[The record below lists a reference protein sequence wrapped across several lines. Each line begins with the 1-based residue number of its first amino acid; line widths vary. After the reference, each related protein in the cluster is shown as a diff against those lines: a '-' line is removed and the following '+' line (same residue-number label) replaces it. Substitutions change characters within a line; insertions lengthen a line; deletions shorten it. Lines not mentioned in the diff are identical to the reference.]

1 VSRAADWLDHR
12 TGYRPLLRK
21 LLYEGI
27 PGGARWRYV
36 WGSTLVFTFTVQ
48 LLTGFFL
55 WTAYS
60 PSVQTAW
67 ESVYFIQHQ
76 MQLGWFVRGLHH
88 YTSHAMVVLLAMH
101 LLQVVLAGAY
111 RPPREINWWLGLV
124 LMAVVLGLG
133 LTGYLLPWDER
144 GYWATQVTTKILSIV
159 PVVGPSLERLIVG
172 GPVYGHHTLTRF
184 FALHAGLLPAL
195 LVLVVVGHVALFRR
209 QGVTHAKNPKGKSW
223 FWPDQALLDGVASLV
238 VLLVLVGLTLWAGP
252 EKGFVFGSE
261 AGAVLE
267 SPAEASQPSPSARP
281 EWYFLSLY
289 QFLKY
294 FPGEMEIY
302 GAVVIPSL
310 IGGVFFL
317 LPFLG
322 RRGWGHAF
330 CLTMTLAVMAGVM
343 LLTLVAVR
351 EDQSNPLYQQGVLEA
366 KRRAERVVEL
376 VHRQGIPPG
385 GAVQLLR
392 GDPQTQGPILFRN
405 NCSSC
410 HRWQGHDGTGVAV
423 TEIREGETVL
433 MEPRASDL
441 AGFGSREWM
450 GGLLRDPSAER
461 YFGHTKHRDS
471 LMARWS
477 KTNLPLLSEEELETV
492 VTFVLGQAGGPK
504 ESAANSERRAQG
516 ARIFAQGS
524 SQGSQSCHLCHRLEH
539 PDVPATGSVLAPDL
553 TGYATREWMRGMIMD
568 SSQPGY
574 YGQGHSMPKFAERLT
589 PQETDLLVDWI
600 LGVESPRVLGSV
612 RK

>member
-1 VSRAADWLDHR
+1 
-12 TGYRPLLRK
+12 PLLRK

-88 YTSHAMVVLLAMH
+88 YTSHAMVVLLAVH

-159 PVVGPSLERLIVG
+159 PVVGPPLERLIVG

-252 EKGFVFGSE
+252 EKG
-261 AGAVLE
+261 
-267 SPAEASQPSPSARP
+267 
-281 EWYFLSLY
+281 
-289 QFLKY
+289 
-294 FPGEMEIY
+294 
-302 GAVVIPSL
+302 
-310 IGGVFFL
+310 
-317 LPFLG
+317 
-322 RRGWGHAF
+322 
-330 CLTMTLAVMAGVM
+330 
-343 LLTLVAVR
+343 
-351 EDQSNPLYQQGVLEA
+351 
-366 KRRAERVVEL
+366 
-376 VHRQGIPPG
+376 
-385 GAVQLLR
+385 
-392 GDPQTQGPILFRN
+392 
-405 NCSSC
+405 
-410 HRWQGHDGTGVAV
+410 
-423 TEIREGETVL
+423 
-433 MEPRASDL
+433 
-441 AGFGSREWM
+441 
-450 GGLLRDPSAER
+450 
-461 YFGHTKHRDS
+461 
-471 LMARWS
+471 
-477 KTNLPLLSEEELETV
+477 
-492 VTFVLGQAGGPK
+492 
-504 ESAANSERRAQG
+504 
-516 ARIFAQGS
+516 
-524 SQGSQSCHLCHRLEH
+524 
-539 PDVPATGSVLAPDL
+539 
-553 TGYATREWMRGMIMD
+553 
-568 SSQPGY
+568 
-574 YGQGHSMPKFAERLT
+574 
-589 PQETDLLVDWI
+589 
-600 LGVESPRVLGSV
+600 
-612 RK
+612 